1 MGINDIMGRQF
12 HRRSL
17 IADSGSKINMKL
29 GTKIVVAGLAAVA
42 ASVIVALLVQH
53 HIIRQQGIELTRDN
67 MRTLLLQ
74 AERARET
81 ISLLNR
87 QHAFDQPRLLAELKK
102 TGDLRGSALYQTI
115 PVVVAWK
122 TVEQT
127 AQQQGYEFRIPK
139 RQARNERNNPTPDE
153 EKILDSFENGQSKEY
168 FQLDQA
174 NGQIVYARPIFL
186 TEDCLTCHGDPKNSP
201 TGDGK
206 DIVGYTMENW
216 KTGEV
221 HGAIVLKS
229 NLDHI
234 NQVVRAGVTNTL
246 LWIIPV
252 AILICYGFYQL
263 NRRLIVLPLS
273 DSIDTLGQTSSQT
286 TSSAEQVSA
295 SSQSLAQG
303 ASEQAAS
310 LEETSAAL
318 EELSSMTQ
326 RNAANAQK
334 ANDLTR
340 ETRAAAERG
349 SSDMQSMTAA
359 MQSIKA
365 SSDDIAKIIK
375 TIDEIAFQ
383 TNILALN
390 AAVEAAR
397 AGESGMGFAVVA
409 EEVRNLAQRSAQAA
423 KETEAKIAGAIS
435 NTAQGVLLSS
445 KVAEVLDGIVGKV
458 RQVDELVAEVSA
470 ASQQQTQGINQINH
484 AITQMDQATQSNA
497 ASAEE
502 GAAAAEEL
510 NAQAMALKHSVA
522 ELLQLI
528 GEHGAAPTASGSQL
542 RPPHTPGSIPRFK
555 TSNPMSAPA
564 RETTVR
570 PTEPRIPG
578 AGESF

>member
-1 MGINDIMGRQF
+1 
-12 HRRSL
+12 
-17 IADSGSKINMKL
+17 MKL
-29 GTKIVVAGLAAVA
+29 GTKIVVAGLAAVV
-42 ASVIVALLVQH
+42 ASVVVALTVQH

-67 MRTLLLQ
+67 MRTLLMQ
-74 AERARET
+74 AEHARET
-81 ISLLNR
+81 VSMLNR
-87 QHAFDQPRLLAELKK
+87 QHAFDQPRLLAEYKK

-127 AQQQGYEFRIPK
+127 AEQQGYEFRIPK

-174 NGQIVYARPIFL
+174 NGQIVFARPIIL
-186 TEDCLTCHGDPKNSP
+186 TEDCLACHGDPKNSP

-206 DIVGYTMENW
+206 DIVGYPMENW

-234 NQVVRAGVTNTL
+234 NQVVRAGVTHTL

-252 AILICYGFYQL
+252 AVLICFGFYEL
-263 NRRLIVLPLS
+263 NRRLIVAPLTG
-273 DSIDTLGQTSSQT
+273 SINSLSRTSEHT

-295 SSQSLAQG
+295 SSQTLAEG

-310 LEETSAAL
+310 LEETSASL

-340 ETRAAAERG
+340 DTRTAAERG

-435 NTAQGVLLSS
+435 NTAHGVLLSN
-445 KVAEVLDGIVGKV
+445 KVAEVLNDIVLKV

-470 ASQQQTQGINQINH
+470 ASREQTQGIAQINQ
-484 AITQMDQATQSNA
+484 AVSKMDQTTQSNA

-510 NAQAMALKHSVA
+510 NAQAVTLKHSVV
-522 ELLQLI
+522 ELLQMI
-528 GEHGAAPTASGSQL
+528 GQQALAPGQSEPITRASAKPGQI
-542 RPPHTPGSIPRFK
+542 PPKPATL
-555 TSNPMSAPA
+555 SAPA
-564 RETTVR
+564 RGTTVR
-570 PTEPRIPG
+570 PPAPRIPG
-578 AGESF
+578 DGKSF